1 MILKLSYNFL
11 SKNKQLTYEM
21 IPFLFYN
28 IFSIFPDFD
37 LNFITHVS
45 GYWRNG
51 PVITSTCR
59 SSKGP
64 TLNSIRMLTNA

>member
-1 MILKLSYNFL
+1 MVLKLSHNFL

-28 IFSIFPDFD
+28 IFSIFSDFD

-45 GYWRNG
+45 GYRKNG
-51 PVITSTCR
+51 PVATSTCR

>member
-1 MILKLSYNFL
+1 MSTILKLSYNFL

-45 GYWRNG
+45 GTGEMVQWLLALALL
-51 PVITSTCR
+51 P
-59 SSKGP
+59 KGP
-64 TLNSIRMLTNA
+64 H